1 MTTSIIPRAAPDEM
15 SLSLQPRRAEQQ
27 LARRLARA
35 RISGKPDDSLPRNAG
50 FNWEHF
56 AEYCHQQ
63 GLSGLLYSQ
72 LRAQASLV
80 PVAVLEDFQHHY
92 QWNQASHVV
101 CSSELLALSARL
113 QREGIR
119 FLLLRGGALA
129 EEVYG
134 DGGLRPY
141 GDIDLV
147 FDPEN
152 RKRVRDLFCLNGY
165 SPKANYPNSL
175 VKAGVELDLHVDA
188 LNRDRILSRCTFFSA
203 GGAELFESAR
213 QLHIE
218 GQSIRVPDRESGLI
232 LLALHLVKHDFARI
246 IWWVDIAWSI
256 ARFGDQLDWD
266 RLERL
271 VRRWQCLGPVR
282 FVLRRAAADYSAPIP
297 VQWLDHLQ
305 ADHPAGFFERKLD
318 RAFDRHI
325 AIQGASHLL
334 LLPSMTARQK
344 LRYLR
349 EVVLPGPQARLQIA
363 EDSSRGSFVWNRI
376 GKSCELAKGCFRL
389 MTR

>member
-1 MTTSIIPRAAPDEM
+1 MTTSITRAASVEM
-15 SLSLQPRRAEQQ
+15 SFSEPPRRAEQQ

-35 RISGKPDDSLPRNAG
+35 SVSGKLADSLPRSAG
-50 FNWEHF
+50 FNWAYF
-56 AEYCHQQ
+56 AEYCHEQ

-72 LRAQASLV
+72 LRTQSSVV
-80 PVAVLEDFQHHY
+80 PPAVLEEFQHDY

-119 FLLLRGGALA
+119 FLFLRGGALA
-129 EEVYG
+129 EEVYA

-152 RKRVRDLFCLNGY
+152 RKRVRDLFCRNGY

-175 VKAGVELDLHVDA
+175 VKAGVELDLHEDV
-188 LNRDRILSRCTFFSA
+188 LNRDRILSRCSFFSA

-232 LLALHLVKHDFARI
+232 LLALHLVKHDFAQI

-271 VRRWQCLGPVR
+271 AQRWQCLGPVR
-282 FVLRRAAADYSAPIP
+282 FVLRRVAADYSAPIP
-297 VQWLDHLQ
+297 VKWLDHLQ
-305 ADHPAGFFERKLD
+305 ADHAAGFFERKLD

-334 LLPSMTARQK
+334 LLPSMTVRQK

-363 EDSSRGSFVWNRI
+363 EDSPKGSFVWNRI
-376 GKSCELAKGCFRL
+376 GKSCQLAKSCFKL
-389 MTR
+389 MTG